1 MDYMIIKG
9 LYEPGK
15 EHDLEFPVL
24 DNAISALEGVAIKFS
39 ADAINDAN
47 VRASYTSNI
56 KRVTSEVKEMV
67 KAKKITVKEASEFCY
82 EMRNKILEEHR
93 KYTSSTGLSFA
104 EKHKK
109 TPPKLDDLY
118 DKYAFKKFECSYKEL
133 TTQQRNSIHYE
144 IIKSSARDNPKF
156 TASNKRLKVM
166 GKVGVLIT
174 ASLATYAILN
184 AENKSKEVIK
194 QSVQVGGGVA
204 GGWLAGLAVTPLCGP
219 GAPVCAIA
227 LVLLGSAAGG
237 VVDSVVADSLDEEI
251 EEFTTWKIN

>member
-9 LYEPGK
+9 LYKSGQ
-15 EHDLEFPVL
+15 EHELESHVL
-24 DNAISALEGVAIKFS
+24 DNAIAGLEGTAIKFS
-39 ADAINDAN
+39 IDAINDAN

-67 KAKKITVKEASEFCY
+67 KARKITVKEASEFCY
-82 EMRNKILEEHR
+82 EMRNKIMEEHR

-109 TPPKLDDLY
+109 TPPKLDELY
-118 DKYAFKKFECSYKEL
+118 NKYAFKKFNSSFRKL
-133 TTQQRNSIHYE
+133 TAQQKNTIHYE
-144 IIKSSARDNPKF
+144 IIESSARDNPKF

-174 ASLATYAILN
+174 ASLATYEILN
-184 AENKSKEVIK
+184 AENKPKESIK
-194 QSVQVGGGVA
+194 QGVQIGGGVA
-204 GGWLAGLAVTPLCGP
+204 GGWLAGLAVAPLCGP

-237 VVDSVVADSLDEEI
+237 IVGSVVADSLDEEI

>member
-9 LYEPGK
+9 LYEAGQ
-15 EHDLEFPVL
+15 EHELESPVL
-24 DNAISALEGVAIKFS
+24 DNAIAALEGAAIKFS
-39 ADAINDAN
+39 TDTINDAN
-47 VRASYTSNI
+47 VRTSYTSNI
-56 KRVTSEVKEMV
+56 KRVTLEVKEMV
-67 KAKKITVKEASEFCY
+67 KARKITVKEASEFCY

-118 DKYAFKKFECSYKEL
+118 DKYAFKKFERSFKEL
-133 TTQQRNSIHYE
+133 TAQQRNSIHYE
-144 IIKSSARDNPKF
+144 IIESSARGNPKF
-156 TASNKRLKVM
+156 NASNKRLKVM

-174 ASLATYAILN
+174 ASLATYEILN
-184 AENKSKEVIK
+184 AENKPKEAIK
-194 QSVQVGGGVA
+194 QGVQIGGGVA
-204 GGWLAGLAVTPLCGP
+204 GGWLAGLAVAPLCGP

-237 VVDSVVADSLDEEI
+237 IVGSVVADSLDEEI

>member
-9 LYEPGK
+9 LYEAGQ
-15 EHDLEFPVL
+15 EHELESPAL
-24 DNAISALEGVAIKFS
+24 DNAIAALEGTAIKFS

-56 KRVTSEVKEMV
+56 KRVTSEVKAMV
-67 KAKKITVKEASEFCY
+67 KARKITVKEASEFCY

-118 DKYAFKKFECSYKEL
+118 DKYAFKKFDRSFKEL
-133 TTQQRNSIHYE
+133 TAQQKNSIHYE
-144 IIKSSARDNPKF
+144 IIESSARDNPKF

-174 ASLATYAILN
+174 ASLATYEILN
-184 AENKSKEVIK
+184 AENKPKEAIK
-194 QSVQVGGGVA
+194 QGVQIGGGVA
-204 GGWLAGLAVTPLCGP
+204 GGWLAGLAVAPLCGP
-219 GAPVCAIA
+219 AAPVCAIA

-237 VVDSVVADSLDEEI
+237 IVGSVVANSLDEEI

>member
-9 LYEPGK
+9 LYDSGQ
-15 EHDLEFPVL
+15 EHELESPVL
-24 DNAISALEGVAIKFS
+24 DNAIAALEGTAIKFS
-39 ADAINDAN
+39 TDAINDAN

-56 KRVTSEVKEMV
+56 KRVISEVKEVV
-67 KAKKITVKEASEFCY
+67 KAKKITVKEASAFCY

-104 EKHKK
+104 EKNKK

-118 DKYAFKKFECSYKEL
+118 DKYPFKKYNRSFREL
-133 TTQQRNSIHYE
+133 TAQQKNSIHYE
-144 IIKSSARDNPKF
+144 IIESSARDNPKF

-166 GKVGVLIT
+166 GKVGILIT
-174 ASLATYAILN
+174 ASLATYEILN
-184 AENKSKEVIK
+184 AENKPKEGIK
-194 QSVQVGGGVA
+194 QGVQIGGGIA
-204 GGWLAGLAVTPLCGP
+204 GGWLAGLAVAPLCGP

-227 LVLLGSAAGG
+227 LVLLGSTAGG
-237 VVDSVVADSLDEEI
+237 IVGSVVADSLDEEI